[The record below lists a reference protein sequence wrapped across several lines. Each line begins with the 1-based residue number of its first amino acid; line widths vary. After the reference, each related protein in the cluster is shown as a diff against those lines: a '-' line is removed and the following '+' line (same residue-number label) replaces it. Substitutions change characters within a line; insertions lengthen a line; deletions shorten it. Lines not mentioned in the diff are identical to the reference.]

1 MLILGCKEMGRKSQ
15 GPFIHATGRGW
26 VKQKDGQYKD
36 ALVRTRASVVPMI
49 VETTGGLAPHSR
61 RHCGYLH
68 GRSKGKGAVDRTRY
82 GRTRIS
88 TKLFFVHHTQQMAKA
103 AVMYDARA
111 ILKRVSVLK
120 QQRLRTGTA
129 AHAARA
135 GEWA

>member
-61 RHCGYLH
+61 
-68 GRSKGKGAVDRTRY
+68 GRAATAA
-82 GRTRIS
+82 TC
-88 TKLFFVHHTQQMAKA
+88 MAA
-103 AVMYDARA
+103 PRARA
-111 ILKRVSVLK
+111 LSTVPA
-120 QQRLRTGTA
+120 T
-129 AHAARA
+129 AARA
-135 GEWA
+135 SAPNRSSSTTRSRWPRLR

>member
-1 MLILGCKEMGRKSQ
+1 MKSS
-15 GPFIHATGRGW
+15 F
-26 VKQKDGQYKD
+26 
-36 ALVRTRASVVPMI
+36 
-49 VETTGGLAPHSR
+49 
-61 RHCGYLH
+61 YLH
-68 GRSKGKGAVDRTRY
+68 GRSKGKGKGAADRTRY
-82 GRTRIS
+82 GRTRSS

-103 AVMYDARA
+103 AVTYDARA

>member
-1 MLILGCKEMGRKSQ
+1 MQSCADAWDEMRLEVNQPAMGPLSQFILNAGHGMGSRFLQ
-15 GPFIHATGRGW
+15 G
-26 VKQKDGQYKD
+26 KD
-36 ALVRTRASVVPMI
+36 AA
-49 VETTGGLAPHSR
+49 
-61 RHCGYLH
+61 
-68 GRSKGKGAVDRTRY
+68 DRTRY

-88 TKLFFVHHTQQMAKA
+88 TKSFFVHHTQQMAKA

-129 AHAARA
+129 AHAAHA

>member
-1 MLILGCKEMGRKSQ
+1 MNPPLTSSRGREKE
-15 GPFIHATGRGW
+15 FC
-26 VKQKDGQYKD
+26 
-36 ALVRTRASVVPMI
+36 
-49 VETTGGLAPHSR
+49 

-68 GRSKGKGAVDRTRY
+68 VRSKGKAKGAADRTHY

-88 TKLFFVHHTQQMAKA
+88 TKSFFVHHMQQMAKA

-120 QQRLRTGTA
+120 QQCLRTGTA

>member
-1 MLILGCKEMGRKSQ
+1 
-15 GPFIHATGRGW
+15 
-26 VKQKDGQYKD
+26 
-36 ALVRTRASVVPMI
+36 
-49 VETTGGLAPHSR
+49 
-61 RHCGYLH
+61 
-68 GRSKGKGAVDRTRY
+68 
-82 GRTRIS
+82 
-88 TKLFFVHHTQQMAKA
+88 MAEA

>member
-1 MLILGCKEMGRKSQ
+1 MCGLCWVSLSEICGFLCEHG
-15 GPFIHATGRGW
+15 AGW
-26 VKQKDGQYKD
+26 RWR
-36 ALVRTRASVVPMI
+36 RTR
-49 VETTGGLAPHSR
+49 G
-61 RHCGYLH
+61 RHCGYLY
-68 GRSKGKGAVDRTRY
+68 GRSKGKGAADRTRY
-82 GRTRIS
+82 GRTLIS
-88 TKLFFVHHTQQMAKA
+88 TKSFFVHHTQQMAKA

>member
-1 MLILGCKEMGRKSQ
+1 MSEGT
-15 GPFIHATGRGW
+15 GPVCEQA
-26 VKQKDGQYKD
+26 DGQYKD
-36 ALVRTRASVVPMI
+36 ALVRTRAAVVPMS
-49 VETTGGLAPHSR
+49 VETTGALAPHSR

-68 GRSKGKGAVDRTRY
+68 GRSKGKGAADRTRY

-88 TKLFFVHHTQQMAKA
+88 TKSFFVHHTQQIAKA

-129 AHAARA
+129 AHAAHA